1 MTMSFHLVPYFEG
14 WSAGGLGQLFETDRH
29 TDCVY
34 LYIYIY
40 IDVTSVSMET
50 GVDNPSNTGSP

>member
-1 MTMSFHLVPYFEG
+1 MTMTFHLVPYFEG
-14 WSAGGLGQLFETDRH
+14 WSAGAEGQLFETDRH

-34 LYIYIY
+34 LY